1 MEIFADKPA
10 RVSRSMDT
18 LQTCGIAP
26 KVLKCKF
33 LENGVGT
40 GFFSFCQ
47 RPPPLPR
54 APGCSTDIIS
64 TDQSSEILLEN
75 NAEL

>member
-26 KVLKCKF
+26 KVLKCIGLF
-33 LENGVGT
+33 WD
-40 GFFSFCQ
+40 
-47 RPPPLPR
+47 PPQGERLLIIDEGDQPKMVTIIHLS
-54 APGCSTDIIS
+54 PGSIQTVVHTFHTC
-64 TDQSSEILLEN
+64 LG
-75 NAEL
+75 

>member
-26 KVLKCKF
+26 KVLKCIRTSKNLVKLMMF
-33 LENGVGT
+33 L
-40 GFFSFCQ
+40 GFFKEFK
-47 RPPPLPR
+47 LY
-54 APGCSTDIIS
+54 IKNVLKI
-64 TDQSSEILLEN
+64 
-75 NAEL
+75 